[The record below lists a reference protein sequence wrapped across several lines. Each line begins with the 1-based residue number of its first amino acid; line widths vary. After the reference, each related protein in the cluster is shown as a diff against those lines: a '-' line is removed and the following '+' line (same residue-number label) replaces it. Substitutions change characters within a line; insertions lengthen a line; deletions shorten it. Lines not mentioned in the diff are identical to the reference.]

1 MQGCVVKI
9 IGASIRH
16 RNTRCIA
23 FYFHYKERKISPI
36 VQAPAQVIAMK
47 IFRQKMF
54 IKYIAFFG

>member
-16 RNTRCIA
+16 RNTHCIA

-47 IFRQKMF
+47 IFRLKCL
-54 IKYIAFFG
+54 